1 MAALIQ
7 PVNAAMPGPQGI
19 QARGTTRSLVL
30 CGRSVTNC
38 CAHASFIAG
47 YGLAF
52 TGVGIAVWYQS
63 MIVGVFSAI
72 VAVPIGVS
80 QCFWS
85 RYSNVANAAEDVDE
99 AARGARE
106 AAASVDTAATS
117 ILKSS
122 GLIARAAGDV
132 ERAAGHVQVVVDGE
146 RLASLEANTR
156 GFKESSEV
164 MARENAIL
172 KQELEE
178 VKGMISPLMALV
190 ASFRASLTELKI
202 GIKAGTPLVT
212 SFTDLETRLNLAATS
227 LLSECQ
233 GSARSIQSIIEQA
246 AQISIVTMQIIQQ
259 KNKDLSGVMHETT
272 SSLQAAVVRASELS
286 ERIAQQ
292 DTARSALIARLED
305 VQRENIALRQQL
317 NQELTAVEAQRR
329 GYDQEAATV
338 IGGSSISMREVQ
350 GEIDRLT
357 TLIGLMQELRG
368 VISIP
373 TANLPI

>member
-117 ILKSS
+117 ILQSS
-122 GLIARAAGDV
+122 GRIARAAGDV

-156 GFKESSEV
+156 EFKESSEV

-178 VKGMISPLMALV
+178 LKGMISPLMALV

-350 GEIDRLT
+350 GERERLT
-357 TLIGLMQELRG
+357 TLIELMQELRG

-373 TANLPI
+373 RADLPI